1 MAIEQKI
8 NKLCSMLS
16 KKQFGILP
24 VPSVATGLPMLL
36 WRTNSVLKDFNFI
49 VHIAEKK
56 DPRR

>member
-1 MAIEQKI
+1 
-8 NKLCSMLS
+8 MLS

-36 WRTNSVLKDFNFI
+36 WKTNSVLKDFNFI

-56 DPRR
+56 DLRR

>member
-1 MAIEQKI
+1 
-8 NKLCSMLS
+8 MLS

-56 DPRR
+56 DLRR